1 MKSPLSNIPLLP
13 ICIGIII
20 GIILGENIPFI
31 YILIPFISGI
41 CIYISN
47 QKVISFTLFSI
58 SLGWICYIVND
69 QQSVSTKHLNDE
81 SVFYA
86 TALEIKNGDNMRNI
100 IAEIDSK
107 NDSDSIYHLSKF
119 KCSLAIPSLNP
130 IIEEGDKFAFI
141 GELTNIKDNRDL
153 PDEFDLINF
162 LNNQGIY
169 TSAFVDPEN
178 IYVIGNNDS
187 FINDLNQLR
196 NHITSIITSLPLSEN
211 CIEFLN
217 TTITGDTSMLSEDQ
231 RLKYSTSG
239 LAHILALS
247 GLHVGIISLVIA
259 ITLFPLDTLRLRKLR
274 YCISIIAL
282 WIYAIMTGLS
292 PSVTRAVIMAT
303 IFLLSNIL
311 HRNHSPINSLCAA
324 AILILIFSPLSIH
337 DIGFQLSFVAV
348 LSILLFA
355 RKLNP
360 INERRRILYNFVGI
374 ATVSLSAMIGTGI
387 IAAFYFHNFPI
398 YFLISNIVATYLLPI
413 IIIGG
418 IIAIIISGL
427 GFDPTFICI
436 ITDYAY
442 NIIDWITTSI
452 TTLPGASIDTI
463 YFNGWIL
470 IPYFGCVA
478 CLYLSLK
485 HKRLVWYIITTIF
498 VIFTITIS
506 LISREQYPNS
516 EYYIPRNTYYTN
528 IILRDSSSMYI
539 ISTAHGGDSIDVVN
553 NCEKKYKDYMGWRN
567 VDTLIYVS
575 NNFKDNNILR
585 NDPFIVIGE
594 DAIAIIDNDNDV
606 MTYDTRPR
614 YALVCNGFKG
624 NIIDLYK
631 TISPDTILLSK
642 DLNKRRINRYIDSC
656 ATHKIPFIS
665 LREKGYYKRVK

>member
-1 MKSPLSNIPLLP
+1 
-13 ICIGIII
+13 
-20 GIILGENIPFI
+20 
-31 YILIPFISGI
+31 
-41 CIYISN
+41 
-47 QKVISFTLFSI
+47 
-58 SLGWICYIVND
+58 
-69 QQSVSTKHLNDE
+69 
-81 SVFYA
+81 
-86 TALEIKNGDNMRNI
+86 
-100 IAEIDSK
+100 
-107 NDSDSIYHLSKF
+107 
-119 KCSLAIPSLNP
+119 
-130 IIEEGDKFAFI
+130 
-141 GELTNIKDNRDL
+141 
-153 PDEFDLINF
+153 
-162 LNNQGIY
+162 
-169 TSAFVDPEN
+169 
-178 IYVIGNNDS
+178 
-187 FINDLNQLR
+187 
-196 NHITSIITSLPLSEN
+196 
-211 CIEFLN
+211 
-217 TTITGDTSMLSEDQ
+217 
-231 RLKYSTSG
+231 
-239 LAHILALS
+239 
-247 GLHVGIISLVIA
+247 
-259 ITLFPLDTLRLRKLR
+259 
-274 YCISIIAL
+274 
-282 WIYAIMTGLS
+282 
-292 PSVTRAVIMAT
+292 
-303 IFLLSNIL
+303 
-311 HRNHSPINSLCAA
+311 
-324 AILILIFSPLSIH
+324 
-337 DIGFQLSFVAV
+337 
-348 LSILLFA
+348 
-355 RKLNP
+355 
-360 INERRRILYNFVGI
+360 
-374 ATVSLSAMIGTGI
+374 MIGTGI

-442 NIIDWITTSI
+442 KIIDWITTSI

-485 HKRLVWYIITTIF
+485 HNRLVWYIITTIF

-606 MTYDTRPR
+606 MTYNTRPR

-624 NIIDLYK
+624 NIIDVYK

-665 LREKGYYKRVK
+665 LREKGFYKRVK